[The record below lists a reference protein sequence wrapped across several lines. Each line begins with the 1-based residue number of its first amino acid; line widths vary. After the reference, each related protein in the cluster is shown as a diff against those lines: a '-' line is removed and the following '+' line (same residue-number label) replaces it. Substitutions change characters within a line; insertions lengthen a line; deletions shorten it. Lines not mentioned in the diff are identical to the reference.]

1 VDAAGKV
8 VETTLDY
15 RAETGP
21 QIGEILAEVPGPR
34 PSYQLRGDE
43 LYVRAVV
50 VSSRKPEVPST
61 ETESQQAWT
70 QPVGWQPAITLGK

>member
-21 QIGEILAEVPGPR
+21 QIGEILAEVKGPR
-34 PSYQLRGDE
+34 PSYHLRGDE

-61 ETESQQAWT
+61 ETEHQQAWT
-70 QPVGWQPAITLGK
+70 QPVGWTLSQSQR